1 MYNLTP
7 DQYDSFFLAA
17 VNLCMAD
24 DKNQAIT
31 YLDWLCS
38 YTAILTGTYPKKET
52 LDEALDIAK
61 DLYGFNCENADVI
74 IKHFIGEFSY
84 DPSQFWRT
92 TEIPEA
98 EMEEL
103 KAMMESLT

>member
-24 DKNQAIT
+24 DKEQAIT
-31 YLDWLCS
+31 YLNWLNS
-38 YTAILTGTYPKKET
+38 YTAILTGTYPEKET
-52 LDEALDIAK
+52 LDEALDMAK
-61 DLYGFNCENADVI
+61 DLYGFNHKTADVI

-84 DPSQFWRT
+84 DPSQFHRIT
-92 TEIPEA
+92 KISEA

-103 KAMMESLT
+103 KALMD

>member
-24 DKNQAIT
+24 DKEQALT

-52 LDEALDIAK
+52 LDEALDMAK
-61 DLYGFNCENADVI
+61 DLYGFNHETADVI
-74 IKHFIGEFSY
+74 IKHFIGEFTY
-84 DPSQFWRT
+84 DPSQFTRII
-92 TEIPEA
+92 EIPKT

-103 KAMMESLT
+103 VAMMNQ